1 MKRRWSVTLVV
12 SAGISLTGC
21 QTPSLGGL
29 AFWKSGNSGS
39 AAPDV
44 GQQRLDGLSQQLGSD
59 ARAGGLGSA
68 KPAASDNF
76 LMASW
81 KKTTAAVT
89 GAAGAK
95 TPLPAPEDDP
105 LRLDRLPKRIG
116 PEVYVGAARLL
127 ENQGKIEGAEGKY
140 LEALQA
146 SPDDLSA
153 LVGLARLYDRA
164 GQGAKA
170 IDTYQ
175 LARKAHPT
183 SSLVCND
190 LGLCYR
196 RQKQLEKSLAA
207 FRQAIELQ
215 PDNAKYR
222 NNLAAALVEADRDD
236 EALRAL
242 TEVSPPAV
250 AEYNLAYLLQERGRP
265 GDAITHLQRAVAI
278 DPHLESAQDLLAQL
292 GGRELP
298 AVASQEA
305 AAASLQTASRPAAP
319 RITPP
324 SITQQEALPPRE
336 APRQPEAPPSYS
348 SGGGDAAVYTSA
360 PQVAAPAAV
369 SVPSSSSSYHIGD
382 EPAAAS
388 SATGERTRWS
398 SAAWALPEAPA
409 GELRLLPPTE

>member
-12 SAGISLTGC
+12 GAGISLTGC

-29 AFWKSGNSGS
+29 AFWKSGSSSS

-68 KPAASDNF
+68 RPAASDNF

-89 GAAGAK
+89 GATATKPPMSASD
-95 TPLPAPEDDP
+95 EDP
-105 LRLDRLPKRIG
+105 IHLDKLPKRIG

-127 ENQGKIEGAEGKY
+127 ENQGKNDEAEGKY
-140 LEALQA
+140 LEALKA

-175 LARKAHPT
+175 RAFKAHPT

-222 NNLAAALVEADRDD
+222 NNLAAALIEAGRDD
-236 EALRAL
+236 EALRELA
-242 TEVSPPAV
+242 EVNVPAV
-250 AEYNLAYLLQERGRP
+250 AEYNLAYLMQERGRP
-265 GDAITHLQRAVAI
+265 GDAIAHLQRAVSI
-278 DPHLESAQDLLAQL
+278 DRHLASAHELLAQL
-292 GGRELP
+292 GG
-298 AVASQEA
+298 ASPVA
-305 AAASLQTASRPAAP
+305 AAASAEAAVAPTQIASRPAP
-319 RITPP
+319 RVPQQSVPP
-324 SITQQEALPPRE
+324 SVPQQDAV
-336 APRQPEAPPSYS
+336 PSYS
-348 SGGGDAAVYTSA
+348 TGGGESTVYTSA
-360 PQVAAPAAV
+360 PQVAVPAVAAP
-369 SVPSSSSSYHIGD
+369 SSYHIGD
-382 EPAAAS
+382 ESAAAS
-388 SATGERTRWS
+388 AGNGERTRWGA
-398 SAAWALPEAPA
+398 AAWALPEQGA
-409 GELRLLPPTE
+409 GELKLLPPTE